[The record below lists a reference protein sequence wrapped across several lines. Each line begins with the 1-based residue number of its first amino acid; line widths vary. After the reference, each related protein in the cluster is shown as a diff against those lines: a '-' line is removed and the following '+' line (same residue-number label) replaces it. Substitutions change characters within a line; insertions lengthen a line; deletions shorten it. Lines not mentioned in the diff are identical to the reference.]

1 MQICFNGEDTELSK
15 SKIPFYLVSISCPYY
30 DYDVSYTP
38 KQSVFEF
45 KNWDQI
51 SKLLEK
57 LVNFYGGDVNLREIK
72 QTVMKEAVDKD
83 KGNEVKNEVKKIMDK
98 ILGSNS
104 KRPAVSQMQNGIKGK
119 ELLIILYK
127 NMAYGK
133 CD

>member
-1 MQICFNGEDTELSK
+1 MQNGLNSEDTELPK
-15 SKIPFYLVSISCPYY
+15 SKIPFYLVFISCPYC

-57 LVNFYGGDVNLREIK
+57 LVNFYVGDVNLRAIK
-72 QTVMKEAVDKD
+72 PTVMKKTVDQD
-83 KGNEVKNEVKKIMDK
+83 KENEIKIKVKKIMDK

-104 KRPAVSQMQNGIKGK
+104 KRPAISQMQNGIKGRGNF
-119 ELLIILYK
+119 YFD
-127 NMAYGK
+127 A
-133 CD
+133 